1 MKILLLGAAGQVG
14 HELLPLLRQ
23 RGEVIAPSRSD
34 LDLADKIAAERLLR
48 QVRPELIVN
57 TIAYNEVDRAEAEPD
72 AAFRINAEAVAMLGL
87 YAREARAALIH
98 YSTDFVFDGKKG
110 APYVETDETNPLS
123 AYGRSKL
130 AGERALAEME
140 APALVL
146 RTAWLYSLRRRSFV
160 STMLKL
166 VRERK
171 ELALVINQFGSPTS
185 AADLARATA
194 EVVDTLGA
202 KPGTR
207 ALEVRGI
214 YHAAAEGWCSRAEL
228 AEAAFELDPRSGEH
242 TVERISHVT
251 ADAFPLPAPRP
262 ANSAL
267 VSDRLRERFGVSL
280 PPWRESLARALAA
293 SDASLRAGD

>member
-14 HELLPLLRQ
+14 HELLPLLRS
-23 RGEVIAPSRSD
+23 RGEVIAPARSE
-34 LDLADKIAAERLLR
+34 LDLADKGAVERLLATA
-48 QVRPELIVN
+48 RPELIVN
-57 TIAYNEVDRAEAEPD
+57 TVAYNEVDRAESEPE

-110 APYVETDETNPLS
+110 VPYLETDRTNPLS

-130 AGERALAEME
+130 AGERALAEIE

-171 ELALVINQFGSPTS
+171 ELSLVTDQIGSPTY
-185 AADLARATA
+185 AGDLARATA
-194 EVVDTLGA
+194 AIVDALGA
-202 KPGTR
+202 EPGAR

-214 YHAAAEGWCSRAEL
+214 YHAAAEGSCSRAEL
-228 AEAAFELDPRSGEH
+228 AEATFALDPRSSEH
-242 TVERISHVT
+242 SVVRFSHVT
-251 ADAFPLPAPRP
+251 AEAFPLPAPRP

-280 PPWRESLARALAA
+280 PPWKDSLARVLAA
-293 SDASLRAGD
+293 SGTPAESE